1 MIAAQPKINTFPCSA
16 NEIAAYIDGELDSLR
31 ELELEAHF
39 AGCEICALEL
49 NQQKQFLS
57 SLYLSLKH
65 EKEFELPANF
75 TRSIVAN
82 AESKVSGLRRPRERF
97 NALFICVALS
107 LFVLFALGPDVGNL
121 FGRMAVVLDQIAAVA
136 GFFGHIIYSFF
147 VGAGVVLRT
156 LGGQVPFP
164 AAFSFVLFGVFA
176 AIFLVFSRMLI
187 RFRRT

>member
-1 MIAAQPKINTFPCSA
+1 MIVETQNSNEFGCPSI
-16 NEIAAYIDGELDSLR
+16 EIAAYIDGELDCARELALELHFANCDRCSVELNHQKHFLCTLDASLMR
-31 ELELEAHF
+31 ESELELPPNF
-39 AGCEICALEL
+39 A
-49 NQQKQFLS
+49 K
-57 SLYLSLKH
+57 
-65 EKEFELPANF
+65 
-75 TRSIVAN
+75 TIVAN
-82 AESKVSGLRRPRERF
+82 AESKVSGLRLPRERF
-97 NALFICVALS
+97 NALFICAALS
-107 LFVLFALGPDVGNL
+107 LFVLFALGSDVGNL